1 MAMCDLILFN
11 VDDGYSEALL
21 RGFRKS
27 ILGEQQYTAL
37 RNAAN
42 LKDFKAVLIDT
53 DYTDYVKDYTETDT
67 SALKMVL
74 KKKLADEID
83 QVQSVAGPELDNF
96 LEMIRHKYMI
106 DNVINIIEGIK
117 NKTDKNVIEARNEPL
132 GYLKEISGL
141 LKLDYKKIEDL
152 YEDVLIDTEVGV
164 YFSKFL
170 EEVLASSDNKNVAT
184 INNYLQS
191 LKPEE
196 IKNYLKKIWLE
207 YFYQFCRTL
216 NPTTVEIMEDLLKYE
231 ADCQT
236 IQIVYN
242 SLAYNNQFQEEE
254 RKKVIPYFGILY
266 PETTTQ
272 LIKCNSLEQLRQILQ
287 PFPDYYELVK
297 EIPDP
302 KKLDE
307 FGLQSGLKT
316 LDDLMFKES
325 MKRYSIAF
333 EQQFHFACFYAY
345 IKIKEQEIK
354 NIMLLA
360 DMNAFD
366 KEIGSKVKKA
376 YILPQK
382 SLYFAF

>member
-1 MAMCDLILFN
+1 MSMADLVFFN
-11 VDDGYSEALL
+11 VNDGYSEALL

-37 RNAAN
+37 RNTTN
-42 LKDFKAVLIDT
+42 LKDFKSVLIDT
-53 DYTDYVKDYTETDT
+53 DYSDYVKDYNETDT
-67 SALKMVL
+67 SALKMLL

-83 QVQSVAGPELDNF
+83 QVQSVAGPDLDKF
-96 LEMIRHKYMI
+96 IEMIRHKYMI

-117 NKTDKNVIEARNEPL
+117 NKTDKNVIESRNEPL

-184 INNYLQS
+184 INNYLQA

-207 YFYQFCRTL
+207 YFYHFCKTL
-216 NPTTVEIMEDLLKYE
+216 NPTTSEMMEDLLKYE

-254 RKKVIPYFGILY
+254 RKKVIPYFGFLY

-272 LIKCNSLEQLRQILQ
+272 LIKCNSLEQLKQILQ

-325 MKRYSIAF
+325 VKRYSIAF

-366 KEIGSKVKKA
+366 KDIGSKVKKA
-376 YILPQK
+376 YILPFD
-382 SLYFAF
+382 Y

>member
-1 MAMCDLILFN
+1 MSMADLVFFN

-37 RNAAN
+37 RKSGS
-42 LKDFKAVLIDT
+42 LKDFKSVLIDT
-53 DYTDYVKDYTETDT
+53 DYSDYVKEYTDTDT
-67 SALKMVL
+67 SALKMLL

-83 QVQSVAGPELDNF
+83 QVQSVAGPELDKF
-96 LEMIRHKYMI
+96 IEMIRHKYMI

-117 NKTDKNVIEARNEPL
+117 NKTDKNVIESRNEPL

-170 EEVLASSDNKNVAT
+170 EEVLAMSDSKNVAT

-207 YFYQFCRTL
+207 YFYHFCKTL
-216 NPTTVEIMEDLLKYE
+216 NPTTSEIMEDLLKYE

-254 RKKVIPYFGILY
+254 RKKVIPYFGFLY

-272 LIKCNSLEQLRQILQ
+272 LIKCNSLENLRQILQ
-287 PFPDYYELVK
+287 PFPDYYELVR

-360 DMNAFD
+360 DMITFD

-376 YILPQK
+376 YILPFD
-382 SLYFAF
+382 Y

>member
-1 MAMCDLILFN
+1 MSMSDLVFFN

-27 ILGEQQYTAL
+27 ILGDQQYTAL
-37 RNAAN
+37 RNTTN

-53 DYTDYVKDYTETDT
+53 DYSDYVKDYNETDT
-67 SALKMVL
+67 SALKMLL

-83 QVQSVAGPELDNF
+83 QVQSVAGPDLDKF
-96 LEMIRHKYMI
+96 IEMIRHKYMI

-170 EEVLASSDNKNVAT
+170 EEVLASSDSKNVAT
-184 INNYLQS
+184 INNFLQG

-207 YFYQFCRTL
+207 YFYHFCKTL
-216 NPTTVEIMEDLLKYE
+216 NPTTSEIMENLLTYE

-254 RKKVIPYFGILY
+254 RKKVIPYFGFLY

-272 LIKCNSLEQLRQILQ
+272 LVKCNSLEQLRQILQ

-376 YILPQK
+376 YILPFD
-382 SLYFAF
+382 Y

>member
-1 MAMCDLILFN
+1 MSMADLVFFN
-11 VDDGYSEALL
+11 VDDGYTEALL

-37 RNAAN
+37 RNTTN
-42 LKDFKAVLIDT
+42 LKDFKSVLIDT
-53 DYTDYVKDYTETDT
+53 DYSDYVKDYNETDT
-67 SALKMVL
+67 SALKMLL

-83 QVQSVAGPELDNF
+83 QVQSVAGPDLDKF
-96 LEMIRHKYMI
+96 IEMIRHKYMI

-117 NKTDKNVIEARNEPL
+117 NKTDKNVIESRNEPL

-184 INNYLQS
+184 INNYLQA

-207 YFYQFCRTL
+207 YFYHFCKTL
-216 NPTTVEIMEDLLKYE
+216 NPTTSEMMEDLLKYE

-254 RKKVIPYFGILY
+254 RKKVIPYFGFLY

-272 LIKCNSLEQLRQILQ
+272 LIKCNSLEQLKQILQ

-325 MKRYSIAF
+325 VKRYSIAF

-366 KEIGSKVKKA
+366 KDIGSKVKKA
-376 YILPQK
+376 YILPFD
-382 SLYFAF
+382 Y

>member
-1 MAMCDLILFN
+1 MSMSDLIFFN

-37 RNAAN
+37 RNTTN
-42 LKDFKAVLIDT
+42 LKDFKSVLIDT
-53 DYTDYVKDYTETDT
+53 DYSDYVKDYTETDT
-67 SALKMVL
+67 SALKMLL

-83 QVQSVAGPELDNF
+83 QVQSVAGPDLDKF
-96 LEMIRHKYMI
+96 IEMIRHKYMI

-170 EEVLASSDNKNVAT
+170 EEVLAMSDNKNVAT

-207 YFYQFCRTL
+207 YFYHFCKTL
-216 NPTTVEIMEDLLKYE
+216 NPTTSEIMENLLKYE

-254 RKKVIPYFGILY
+254 RKKVIPYFGFLY

-272 LIKCNSLEQLRQILQ
+272 LIKCNSLENLRQILQ
-287 PFPDYYELVK
+287 PFPDYYELVR

-360 DMNAFD
+360 DMISFD

-376 YILPQK
+376 YILPFD
-382 SLYFAF
+382 Y

>member
-1 MAMCDLILFN
+1 MSMADLVFFN
-11 VDDGYSEALL
+11 VDDGYTEALL

-27 ILGEQQYTAL
+27 ILGEQQYAAL
-37 RNAAN
+37 HNTSN
-42 LKDFKAVLIDT
+42 LKDFKSVLIDT
-53 DYTDYVKDYTETDT
+53 DYSDYVKDYTETDT
-67 SALKMVL
+67 SALKMLL

-83 QVQSVAGPELDNF
+83 QVQSVAGPELDKF
-96 LEMIRHKYMI
+96 IEMIRHKYMI

-117 NKTDKNVIEARNEPL
+117 NKTDKNVIESRNEPL

-170 EEVLASSDNKNVAT
+170 EEVLSASDNKNVAT
-184 INNYLQS
+184 INNFLQA

-207 YFYQFCRTL
+207 YFYHFCKTL
-216 NPTTVEIMEDLLKYE
+216 NPTTAEIMEDLLKYE

-254 RKKVIPYFGILY
+254 RKKVIPYFGFLY

-272 LIKCNSLEQLRQILQ
+272 LIKCNSLEQLKQILQ

-366 KEIGSKVKKA
+366 KEISSKVKKA
-376 YILPQK
+376 YILPFD
-382 SLYFAF
+382 Y

>member
-1 MAMCDLILFN
+1 MSMSDLIFFN

-37 RNAAN
+37 RNTTN
-42 LKDFKAVLIDT
+42 LKDFKSVLIDT
-53 DYTDYVKDYTETDT
+53 DYSDYVKDYTETDT
-67 SALKMVL
+67 SALKMLL

-83 QVQSVAGPELDNF
+83 QVQSVAGPDLDKF
-96 LEMIRHKYMI
+96 IEMIRHKYMI

-170 EEVLASSDNKNVAT
+170 EEVLAMSDSKNVAT
-184 INNYLQS
+184 INNFLQS

-196 IKNYLKKIWLE
+196 IKKKKKKIWLE
-207 YFYQFCRTL
+207 YFYHFCKTL
-216 NPTTVEIMEDLLKYE
+216 NPTTSEIMEDLLKYE

-254 RKKVIPYFGILY
+254 RKKVIPYFGFLY

-272 LIKCNSLEQLRQILQ
+272 LIKCNSLENLRQILQ
-287 PFPDYYELVK
+287 PFPDYYELVR

-354 NIMLLA
+354 NIMLVA
-360 DMNAFD
+360 DMISFD

-376 YILPQK
+376 YILPFD
-382 SLYFAF
+382 Y

>member
-1 MAMCDLILFN
+1 MSMADLVFFN

-37 RNAAN
+37 RNSGS
-42 LKDFKAVLIDT
+42 LKDFKSVLIDT
-53 DYTDYVKDYTETDT
+53 DYSDYVKEYTETDT
-67 SALKMVL
+67 SALKMLL

-83 QVQSVAGPELDNF
+83 QVQSVAGPELDKF
-96 LEMIRHKYMI
+96 IEMIRHKYMI

-117 NKTDKNVIEARNEPL
+117 NKTDKNVIESRNEPL

-170 EEVLASSDNKNVAT
+170 EEVLAMSDSKNVAT

-207 YFYQFCRTL
+207 YFYHFCKTL
-216 NPTTVEIMEDLLKYE
+216 NPTTSEIMEDLLKYE

-254 RKKVIPYFGILY
+254 RKKVIPYFG
-266 PETTTQ
+266 
-272 LIKCNSLEQLRQILQ
+272 
-287 PFPDYYELVK
+287 FLVR

-360 DMNAFD
+360 DMITFD

-376 YILPQK
+376 YILPFD
-382 SLYFAF
+382 Y

>member
-1 MAMCDLILFN
+1 MSMADLVFFN
-11 VDDGYSEALL
+11 VDDGYTEALV

-37 RNAAN
+37 RNTTN
-42 LKDFKAVLIDT
+42 LKDFKSVLIDT
-53 DYTDYVKDYTETDT
+53 DYSDYVKDYNETDT
-67 SALKMVL
+67 SALKMLL

-83 QVQSVAGPELDNF
+83 QVQSVAGPELDKF
-96 LEMIRHKYMI
+96 IEMIRHKYMI

-117 NKTDKNVIEARNEPL
+117 NKTDKNVIESRNEPL

-184 INNYLQS
+184 INNYLQA

-207 YFYQFCRTL
+207 YFYHFCKTL
-216 NPTTVEIMEDLLKYE
+216 NPTTSEMMEDLLKYE

-254 RKKVIPYFGILY
+254 RKKVIPYFGFLY

-272 LIKCNSLEQLRQILQ
+272 LIKCNSLEQLKQILQ

-325 MKRYSIAF
+325 VKRYSIAF

-366 KEIGSKVKKA
+366 KDIGSKVKKA
-376 YILPQK
+376 YILPFD
-382 SLYFAF
+382 Y

>member
-1 MAMCDLILFN
+1 MSMADLVFFN

-37 RNAAN
+37 RNTQN
-42 LKDFKAVLIDT
+42 LKDFKSVLIDT
-53 DYTDYVKDYTETDT
+53 DYINYVKDYTETDT
-67 SALKMVL
+67 SALKMLL

-83 QVQSVAGPELDNF
+83 QVQSVAGPELDKF
-96 LEMIRHKYMI
+96 IEMIRHKYMI

-117 NKTDKNVIEARNEPL
+117 NKTDKNVIESRNEPL
-132 GYLKEISGL
+132 GFLKEISGL

-170 EEVLASSDNKNVAT
+170 EEVLASSDNKNVQT
-184 INNYLQS
+184 INNFLQA

-207 YFYQFCRTL
+207 YFYHFCKTL
-216 NPTTVEIMEDLLKYE
+216 NPTTSEIMEDLLKYE

-254 RKKVIPYFGILY
+254 RKKVIPYFGFLY

-272 LIKCNSLEQLRQILQ
+272 LIKCNSLEQLKQILQ

-302 KKLDE
+302 KKVDE
-307 FGLQSGLKT
+307 FGLQTGLKT
-316 LDDLMFKES
+316 LDDVMFKES

-360 DMNAFD
+360 DMISFD
-366 KEIGSKVKKA
+366 KDIGSKIKKA
-376 YILPQK
+376 YILPFD
-382 SLYFAF
+382 Y

>member
-1 MAMCDLILFN
+1 MSMSDLVFFN

-27 ILGEQQYTAL
+27 ILGDQQYTAL
-37 RNAAN
+37 RNTTN

-53 DYTDYVKDYTETDT
+53 DYSDYVKDYNETDT
-67 SALKMVL
+67 SALKMLL

-83 QVQSVAGPELDNF
+83 QVQSVAGPDLDKF
-96 LEMIRHKYMI
+96 IEMIRHKYMI

-170 EEVLASSDNKNVAT
+170 EEVLASSDSKNVAT
-184 INNYLQS
+184 INNFLQG

-207 YFYQFCRTL
+207 YFYHFCKTL
-216 NPTTVEIMEDLLKYE
+216 NPTTSEIMEDLLTYE

-254 RKKVIPYFGILY
+254 RKKVIPYFGFLY

-272 LIKCNSLEQLRQILQ
+272 LVKCNSLEQLRQILQ

-376 YILPQK
+376 YILPFD
-382 SLYFAF
+382 Y

>member
-1 MAMCDLILFN
+1 MSMADLVFFN

-37 RNAAN
+37 RNSGS
-42 LKDFKAVLIDT
+42 LKDFKSVLIDT
-53 DYTDYVKDYTETDT
+53 DYSDYVKEYTETDT
-67 SALKMVL
+67 SALKMLL

-83 QVQSVAGPELDNF
+83 QVQSVAGPELDKF
-96 LEMIRHKYMI
+96 IEMIRHKYMI

-117 NKTDKNVIEARNEPL
+117 NKTDKNVIESRNEPL

-170 EEVLASSDNKNVAT
+170 EEVLAMSDSKNVAT

-207 YFYQFCRTL
+207 YFYHFCKTL
-216 NPTTVEIMEDLLKYE
+216 NPTTSEIMEDLLKYE

-254 RKKVIPYFGILY
+254 RKKVIPYFGFLY

-272 LIKCNSLEQLRQILQ
+272 FIKCNSLENLRQILQ
-287 PFPDYYELVK
+287 PFPDYYELVR

-360 DMNAFD
+360 DMITFD

-376 YILPQK
+376 YILPFD
-382 SLYFAF
+382 Y

>member
-1 MAMCDLILFN
+1 MAMSDLVFFN

-37 RNAAN
+37 RNTTN
-42 LKDFKAVLIDT
+42 LKDFKSVLIDT
-53 DYTDYVKDYTETDT
+53 DYSDYVKEYNETDT
-67 SALKMVL
+67 SALKMLL

-83 QVQSVAGPELDNF
+83 QVQSVAGPDLDKF
-96 LEMIRHKYMI
+96 IEMIRHKYMI

-117 NKTDKNVIEARNEPL
+117 NKTDKNVIESRNEPL

-170 EEVLASSDNKNVAT
+170 EEVLAQSDMKNVAT
-184 INNYLQS
+184 INNYLQQ

-207 YFYQFCRTL
+207 YFYHFCKTL
-216 NPTTVEIMEDLLKYE
+216 NPTTSEIMEDLLKYE

-254 RKKVIPYFGILY
+254 RKKVIPYFGFLY
-266 PETTTQ
+266 PEITAQ

-307 FGLQSGLKT
+307 FGLQSGLKS

-325 MKRYSIAF
+325 MKRYSFAF

-366 KEIGSKVKKA
+366 KELGSKVKKG
-376 YILPQK
+376 YILPFD
-382 SLYFAF
+382 Y

>member
-1 MAMCDLILFN
+1 M
-11 VDDGYSEALL
+11 
-21 RGFRKS
+21 
-27 ILGEQQYTAL
+27 
-37 RNAAN
+37 
-42 LKDFKAVLIDT
+42 
-53 DYTDYVKDYTETDT
+53 
-67 SALKMVL
+67 
-74 KKKLADEID
+74 
-83 QVQSVAGPELDNF
+83 
-96 LEMIRHKYMI
+96 
-106 DNVINIIEGIK
+106 
-117 NKTDKNVIEARNEPL
+117 
-132 GYLKEISGL
+132 
-141 LKLDYKKIEDL
+141 
-152 YEDVLIDTEVGV
+152 
-164 YFSKFL
+164 

-184 INNYLQS
+184 INNFLQG

-207 YFYQFCRTL
+207 YFYHFCKTL
-216 NPTTVEIMEDLLKYE
+216 NPTTSEIMEALLKYE

-254 RKKVIPYFGILY
+254 RKKVIPNFGYLY

-287 PFPDYYELVK
+287 PYPDYYELVK

-366 KEIGSKVKKA
+366 KEIGSKVNKA
-376 YILPQK
+376 YILPFD
-382 SLYFAF
+382 Y

>member
-1 MAMCDLILFN
+1 MAMSDLVFFN

-37 RNAAN
+37 RNTTN
-42 LKDFKAVLIDT
+42 LKDFKSVLIDT
-53 DYTDYVKDYTETDT
+53 DYSDYVKEYNETDT
-67 SALKMVL
+67 SALKMLL

-83 QVQSVAGPELDNF
+83 QVQSVAGPDLDKF
-96 LEMIRHKYMI
+96 IEMIRHKYMI

-117 NKTDKNVIEARNEPL
+117 NKTDKNVIESRNEPL

-170 EEVLASSDNKNVAT
+170 EEVLAQSDMKNVAT
-184 INNYLQS
+184 INNYLQQ

-207 YFYQFCRTL
+207 YFYHFCKTL
-216 NPTTVEIMEDLLKYE
+216 NPTTSEIMEDLLKYE

-254 RKKVIPYFGILY
+254 RKKVIPYFGFLY
-266 PETTTQ
+266 PEITAQ

-307 FGLQSGLKT
+307 FGLQSGLKS

-366 KEIGSKVKKA
+366 KELGSNVKKG
-376 YILPQK
+376 YILPFD
-382 SLYFAF
+382 Y

>member
-1 MAMCDLILFN
+1 MSMADLVFFN

-37 RNAAN
+37 RNTTN
-42 LKDFKAVLIDT
+42 LKDFKSVLIDT
-53 DYTDYVKDYTETDT
+53 DYSDYVKDYAETDT
-67 SALKMVL
+67 SALKMLL

-83 QVQSVAGPELDNF
+83 QVQSVAGPDLDKF
-96 LEMIRHKYMI
+96 IEMIRHKYMI

-117 NKTDKNVIEARNEPL
+117 NKTDKNVIESRNEPL

-141 LKLDYKKIEDL
+141 LKLEYKKIEDL

-170 EEVLASSDNKNVAT
+170 EEVLSASDNKNVAT
-184 INNYLQS
+184 INNFLQA

-207 YFYQFCRTL
+207 YFYHFCKTL
-216 NPTTVEIMEDLLKYE
+216 NPTTAEIMEDLLKYE

-254 RKKVIPYFGILY
+254 RKKVIPYFGFLY

-272 LIKCNSLEQLRQILQ
+272 LIKCNSLEQLKQILQ
-287 PFPDYYELVK
+287 PFPDYYDLVK

-376 YILPQK
+376 YILPFD
-382 SLYFAF
+382 Y

>member
-141 LKLDYKKIEDL
+141 LKLDYKNIEDL

-376 YILPQK
+376 YILPFD
-382 SLYFAF
+382 Y

>member
-1 MAMCDLILFN
+1 MSMSDLVFFN

-27 ILGEQQYTAL
+27 ILGDQQYTAL
-37 RNAAN
+37 RNTTN

-53 DYTDYVKDYTETDT
+53 DYSDYVKDYNETDT
-67 SALKMVL
+67 SALKMLL

-83 QVQSVAGPELDNF
+83 QVQSVAGPDLDKF
-96 LEMIRHKYMI
+96 IEMIRHKYMI

-164 YFSKFL
+164 YFSKSL
-170 EEVLASSDNKNVAT
+170 EEVLASSDSKNVAT
-184 INNYLQS
+184 INNFLQG

-207 YFYQFCRTL
+207 YFYHFCKTL
-216 NPTTVEIMEDLLKYE
+216 NPTTSEIMEDLLKYE

-254 RKKVIPYFGILY
+254 RKKVIPYFGFLY

-272 LIKCNSLEQLRQILQ
+272 LVKCNSLEQLRQILQ

-376 YILPQK
+376 YILPFD
-382 SLYFAF
+382 Y

>member
-1 MAMCDLILFN
+1 MSMADLVFFN
-11 VDDGYSEALL
+11 VDDGYTEALL

-37 RNAAN
+37 RNTSN
-42 LKDFKAVLIDT
+42 LKDFKSVLIDT
-53 DYTDYVKDYTETDT
+53 DYSDYVKDYNETDT
-67 SALKMVL
+67 SALKMLL

-83 QVQSVAGPELDNF
+83 QVQSVAGPELDKF
-96 LEMIRHKYMI
+96 IEMIRHKYMI

-117 NKTDKNVIEARNEPL
+117 NKTDKNVIESRNEPL

-184 INNYLQS
+184 INNYLQA

-207 YFYQFCRTL
+207 YFYHFCKTL
-216 NPTTVEIMEDLLKYE
+216 NPTTSEMMEDLLKYE

-254 RKKVIPYFGILY
+254 RKKVIPYFGFLY

-272 LIKCNSLEQLRQILQ
+272 LIKCNSLEQLKQILQ

-325 MKRYSIAF
+325 VKRYSIAF

-366 KEIGSKVKKA
+366 KDIGSKVKKA
-376 YILPQK
+376 YILPFD
-382 SLYFAF
+382 Y

>member
-1 MAMCDLILFN
+1 MSMADLVFFN
-11 VDDGYSEALL
+11 VNDGYSEALL

-37 RNAAN
+37 RNTTN
-42 LKDFKAVLIDT
+42 LKDFKSVLIDT
-53 DYTDYVKDYTETDT
+53 DYSDYVKDYNETDT
-67 SALKMVL
+67 SALKMLL

-83 QVQSVAGPELDNF
+83 QVQSVAGPELDKF
-96 LEMIRHKYMI
+96 IEMIRHKYMI

-117 NKTDKNVIEARNEPL
+117 NKTDKNVIESRNEPL

-184 INNYLQS
+184 INNYLQA

-207 YFYQFCRTL
+207 YFYHFCKTL
-216 NPTTVEIMEDLLKYE
+216 NPTTSEMMEDLLKYE

-254 RKKVIPYFGILY
+254 RKKVIPYFGFLY

-272 LIKCNSLEQLRQILQ
+272 LIKCNSLEQLKQILQ

-325 MKRYSIAF
+325 VKRYSIAF

-366 KEIGSKVKKA
+366 KDIGSKVKKA
-376 YILPQK
+376 YILPFD
-382 SLYFAF
+382 Y

>member
-1 MAMCDLILFN
+1 MADLVFFN

-37 RNAAN
+37 RNSGS
-42 LKDFKAVLIDT
+42 LKDFKSVLIDT
-53 DYTDYVKDYTETDT
+53 DYSDYVKEYTETDT
-67 SALKMVL
+67 SALKMLL

-83 QVQSVAGPELDNF
+83 QVQSIAGPELDKF
-96 LEMIRHKYMI
+96 IEMIRHKYMI

-117 NKTDKNVIEARNEPL
+117 NKTDKNVIESRNEPL

-170 EEVLASSDNKNVAT
+170 EEVLAMSDNKNVAT

-207 YFYQFCRTL
+207 YFYHFCKTL
-216 NPTTVEIMEDLLKYE
+216 NPTTSEIMEDLLKYE

-254 RKKVIPYFGILY
+254 RKKVIPYFGFLY

-272 LIKCNSLEQLRQILQ
+272 LIKCNSLENLRQILQ
-287 PFPDYYELVK
+287 PFPDYYELVR

-360 DMNAFD
+360 DMITFD

-376 YILPQK
+376 YILPFD
-382 SLYFAF
+382 Y

>member
-1 MAMCDLILFN
+1 MSMSDLIFFN

-37 RNAAN
+37 RNTQN
-42 LKDFKAVLIDT
+42 LKDFKSVLIDT
-53 DYTDYVKDYTETDT
+53 DYSDYVKDYTETDT
-67 SALKMVL
+67 SALKMLL

-83 QVQSVAGPELDNF
+83 QVQSVAGPDLDKF
-96 LEMIRHKYMI
+96 IEMIRHKYMI

-170 EEVLASSDNKNVAT
+170 EEVLAMSDSKNVAT

-207 YFYQFCRTL
+207 YFYHFCKTL
-216 NPTTVEIMEDLLKYE
+216 NPTTSEIMENLLKYE

-254 RKKVIPYFGILY
+254 RKKVIPYFGFLY

-272 LIKCNSLEQLRQILQ
+272 LIKCNSLENLRQILQ
-287 PFPDYYELVK
+287 PFPDYYELVR

-360 DMNAFD
+360 DMISFD

-376 YILPQK
+376 YILPFD
-382 SLYFAF
+382 Y

>member
-1 MAMCDLILFN
+1 MSMADLVFFN

-37 RNAAN
+37 RNSGS
-42 LKDFKAVLIDT
+42 LKDFKSVLIDT
-53 DYTDYVKDYTETDT
+53 DYSDYVKEYTETDT
-67 SALKMVL
+67 SALKMLL

-83 QVQSVAGPELDNF
+83 QVQSVAGPDLDKF
-96 LEMIRHKYMI
+96 IEMIRHKYMI

-170 EEVLASSDNKNVAT
+170 EEVLAMSDSKNVAT
-184 INNYLQS
+184 INNFLQS

-207 YFYQFCRTL
+207 YFYHFCKTL
-216 NPTTVEIMEDLLKYE
+216 NPTTSEIMEDLLKYE

-254 RKKVIPYFGILY
+254 RKKVIPYFGFLY

-272 LIKCNSLEQLRQILQ
+272 LIKCNSLENLRQILQ
-287 PFPDYYELVK
+287 PFPDYYELVR

-360 DMNAFD
+360 DMISFD

-376 YILPQK
+376 YILPFD
-382 SLYFAF
+382 Y

>member
-1 MAMCDLILFN
+1 MSMSDLVFFN

-27 ILGEQQYTAL
+27 ILGDQQYTAL
-37 RNAAN
+37 RNTTN

-53 DYTDYVKDYTETDT
+53 DYSDYVKDYNETDT
-67 SALKMVL
+67 SALKMLL

-83 QVQSVAGPELDNF
+83 QVQSVAGPDLDKF
-96 LEMIRHKYMI
+96 IEMIRHKYMI

-170 EEVLASSDNKNVAT
+170 EEVLASSDSKNVAT
-184 INNYLQS
+184 INNFLQG

-207 YFYQFCRTL
+207 YFYHFCKTL
-216 NPTTVEIMEDLLKYE
+216 NPTTSEIMENLLKYE
-231 ADCQT
+231 DDCQT

-254 RKKVIPYFGILY
+254 RKKVIPYFGFLY

-272 LIKCNSLEQLRQILQ
+272 LVKCNSLEQLRQILQ

-376 YILPQK
+376 YILPFD
-382 SLYFAF
+382 Y

>member
-1 MAMCDLILFN
+1 MSMSDLVFFN

-37 RNAAN
+37 RNTTN

-53 DYTDYVKDYTETDT
+53 DYSDYVKDYTETDT
-67 SALKMVL
+67 SALKMLL

-83 QVQSVAGPELDNF
+83 QVQSVAGPDLDKF
-96 LEMIRHKYMI
+96 IEMIRHKYMI

-152 YEDVLIDTEVGV
+152 YDEVLIDTEVGV

-184 INNYLQS
+184 INNFLQG

-207 YFYQFCRTL
+207 YFYHFCKTL
-216 NPTTVEIMEDLLKYE
+216 NPTTSEIMEDLLKYE

-254 RKKVIPYFGILY
+254 RKKVIPNFGYLY

-272 LIKCNSLEQLRQILQ
+272 LNKCNSLEQLRQILQ
-287 PFPDYYELVK
+287 PYPDYYELVK

-376 YILPQK
+376 YILPFD
-382 SLYFAF
+382 Y

>member
-1 MAMCDLILFN
+1 MSMSDLVLFN

-27 ILGEQQYTAL
+27 ILGDQQYTAL
-37 RNAAN
+37 RNTTN

-53 DYTDYVKDYTETDT
+53 DYSDYVKDYNETDT
-67 SALKMVL
+67 SALKMLL

-83 QVQSVAGPELDNF
+83 QVQSVAGPDLDKF
-96 LEMIRHKYMI
+96 IEMIRHKYMI

-170 EEVLASSDNKNVAT
+170 EEVLASSDSKNVAT
-184 INNYLQS
+184 INNFLQG

-207 YFYQFCRTL
+207 YFYHFCKTL
-216 NPTTVEIMEDLLKYE
+216 NPTTSEIMEDLLKYE

-254 RKKVIPYFGILY
+254 RKKVIPYFGFLY

-272 LIKCNSLEQLRQILQ
+272 LVKCNSLEQLRQILQ

-376 YILPQK
+376 YILPFD
-382 SLYFAF
+382 Y

>member
-1 MAMCDLILFN
+1 MAMSDLTLFN
-11 VDDGYSEALL
+11 VNDGYPEALL
-21 RGFRKS
+21 RGYRKS

-37 RNAAN
+37 RNASS
-42 LKDFKAVLIDT
+42 LKDFKSVLIDT
-53 DYTDYVKDYTETDT
+53 DYADYVKEYNENDT
-67 SALKMVL
+67 SALKMLL

-83 QVQSVAGPELDNF
+83 QVQSVAGPDLDKF
-96 LEMIRHKYMI
+96 IEMIRHKYMI

-170 EEVLASSDNKNVAT
+170 EEVLAQSDNKNVAT
-184 INNYLQS
+184 INNYLQQ

-207 YFYQFCRTL
+207 YFYDFCKTL
-216 NPTTVEIMEDLLKYE
+216 NPTTSEIMEDLLKYE

-254 RKKVIPYFGILY
+254 RKKVTPYFGYLY
-266 PETTTQ
+266 PETTSY
-272 LIKCNSLEQLRQILQ
+272 LIKCNNLEQLRQILQ
-287 PFPDYYELVK
+287 PYPAYYELVK

-325 MKRYSIAF
+325 VKRYSIAF

-366 KEIGSKVKKA
+366 KDIGSKVKKA
-376 YILPQK
+376 YILPFD
-382 SLYFAF
+382 Y

>member
-1 MAMCDLILFN
+1 MSMSDLIFFN

-37 RNAAN
+37 RNTQN
-42 LKDFKAVLIDT
+42 LKDFKSVLIDT
-53 DYTDYVKDYTETDT
+53 DYSDYVKDYTETDT
-67 SALKMVL
+67 SALKMLL

-83 QVQSVAGPELDNF
+83 QVQSVAGPDLDKF
-96 LEMIRHKYMI
+96 IEMIRHKYMI

-170 EEVLASSDNKNVAT
+170 EEVLAMSDNKNVAT

-207 YFYQFCRTL
+207 YFYHFCKTL
-216 NPTTVEIMEDLLKYE
+216 NPTTSEIMEDLLKYE

-254 RKKVIPYFGILY
+254 RKKVIPYFGFLY

-272 LIKCNSLEQLRQILQ
+272 LIKCNSLENLRQILQ
-287 PFPDYYELVK
+287 PFPDYYELVR

-354 NIMLLA
+354 NIILIA
-360 DMNAFD
+360 DMISFD

-376 YILPQK
+376 YILPFD
-382 SLYFAF
+382 Y

>member
-1 MAMCDLILFN
+1 MSMSDLVFFN

-27 ILGEQQYTAL
+27 ILGDQQYTAL
-37 RNAAN
+37 RNTTN

-53 DYTDYVKDYTETDT
+53 DYSDYVKDYNETDT
-67 SALKMVL
+67 SALKMLL

-83 QVQSVAGPELDNF
+83 QVQSVAGPDLDKF
-96 LEMIRHKYMI
+96 IEMIRHKYMI

-170 EEVLASSDNKNVAT
+170 EEVLAMSDSKNVAT

-207 YFYQFCRTL
+207 YFYHFCKTL
-216 NPTTVEIMEDLLKYE
+216 NPTTSEIMEDLLKYE

-254 RKKVIPYFGILY
+254 RKKVIPYFGFLY

-272 LIKCNSLEQLRQILQ
+272 LIKCNSLENLRQILQ
-287 PFPDYYELVK
+287 PFPDYYELVR

-360 DMNAFD
+360 DMITFD

-376 YILPQK
+376 YILPFD
-382 SLYFAF
+382 Y

>member
-1 MAMCDLILFN
+1 MSMADLVFFN

-37 RNAAN
+37 RNSGS
-42 LKDFKAVLIDT
+42 LKDFKSVLIDT
-53 DYTDYVKDYTETDT
+53 DYSDYVKEYTETDT
-67 SALKMVL
+67 SALKMLL

-83 QVQSVAGPELDNF
+83 QVQSVAGPELDKF
-96 LEMIRHKYMI
+96 IEMIRHKYMI

-117 NKTDKNVIEARNEPL
+117 NKTDKNVIESRNEPL

-170 EEVLASSDNKNVAT
+170 EEVLAMSDNKNVAT

-207 YFYQFCRTL
+207 YFYHFCKTL
-216 NPTTVEIMEDLLKYE
+216 NPTTSEIMEDLLKYE

-254 RKKVIPYFGILY
+254 RKKVIPYFGFLY

-272 LIKCNSLEQLRQILQ
+272 LIKCNSLENLRQILQ
-287 PFPDYYELVK
+287 PFPDYYELVR

-360 DMNAFD
+360 DMITFD

-376 YILPQK
+376 YILPFD
-382 SLYFAF
+382 Y